1 MNLAALTLIL
11 SSALAST
18 PPVPASAKSYAVI
31 VATNTAYESTL
42 TPLQYADDDGARYYE
57 LFSLATSK
65 IDILSVFDAR
75 TQTVFPEIA
84 AKTKVPRRE
93 NVLSSLDATFEAIR
107 NDNKQGIQ
115 TNFYFIY
122 VGHGSLGEDGEGS
135 MHFLDSRFTRSDL
148 FQQVISKSPASF
160 NHVIIDACNAYLM
173 VSRRGDSSDANLRAQ
188 NAVNAF
194 LSRESLSSF
203 PNTGVLVSTSKASE
217 VHEWSRFEAGVFS
230 HEVRS
235 ALAGAADVNLDG
247 NITYPEVQ
255 AFVSAANAQVR
266 NPKAKLDAF
275 AMAPSMYL
283 HAPLFSTKLL
293 SATTRLVIPPKM
305 AGKYYLEDE
314 RGVRFADFNMSA
326 EGPVTMTLV
335 PSGRYFLRDSEDQE
349 LLLPVDSLASIDA
362 SQYKFQPVSS
372 TYRGSEALT
381 FQRDL
386 FAIPFGRSYFE
397 GYRASAQE
405 APSPPMTQSIEP
417 TDTASWRPLTTSLA
431 VSGVLALA
439 AGVTFGVMSAR
450 TADEFRVNL
459 GSSSE
464 ISDLES
470 QSLQQARV
478 ANGLYVT
485 GGTLLLGS
493 LLSWTTSSY

>member
-1 MNLAALTLIL
+1 MLVSAPAETPL
-11 SSALAST
+11 S
-18 PPVPASAKSYAVI
+18 KSYAVI
-31 VATNTAYESTL
+31 VATNSAYESSL
-42 TPLQYADDDGARYYE
+42 RPLQYADDDGVRYYE
-57 LFSLATSK
+57 LFSLAASK
-65 IDILSVFDAR
+65 IDILSVLDER
-75 TQTVFPEIA
+75 TQKVFPEIA
-84 AKTKVPRRE
+84 AKSKIPRRE
-93 NVLSSLDATFEAIR
+93 NVLSSLDATFEEIR
-107 NDNKQGIQ
+107 NANKQGIQ

-122 VGHGSLGEDGEGS
+122 VGHGSLGDDGEGS
-135 MHFLDSRFTRSDL
+135 MHLLDSRFTRSDL

-173 VSRRGDSSDANLRAQ
+173 VSRRGESSDADLRAQ

-194 LSRESLSSF
+194 LSRESLNNF

-235 ALAGAADVNLDG
+235 AIAGAADVNLDG

-275 AMAPSMYL
+275 AMPPAMFL
-283 HAPLFSTKLL
+283 QAPLFSTKMIT
-293 SATTRLVIPPKM
+293 SGTTLKIPPKM

-326 EGPVTMTLV
+326 EGAVTIALV
-335 PSGRYFLRDSEDQE
+335 PSGRYFLRDSDEQE

-362 SQYKFQPVSS
+362 SQYSFQPASS

-397 GYRASAQE
+397 GYRASAQQ
-405 APSPPMTQSIEP
+405 APVDPLTQRVQP
-417 TDTASWRPLTTSLA
+417 TATLSWRPLTTSLA

-439 AGVTFGVMSAR
+439 AGVTFGVMSAQA
-450 TADEFRVNL
+450 ADEFRVSL
-459 GSSSE
+459 GSISE
-464 ISDLES
+464 ISGLES
-470 QSLQQARV
+470 KSLQQARV
-478 ANGLYVT
+478 ANGLYAT
-485 GGTLLLGS
+485 SGALLLSS